1 MGEIRKCNLTVSC
14 ISDLL
19 TPAQENKSWTLDE
32 NTILNAGTICFD
44 HAEKMRSVFTELL
57 DLHLSDRK
65 RDRASLAKGYQTMR
79 FSGTEI
85 CTDPACASQELAQYL
100 HGVL

>member
-1 MGEIRKCNLTVSC
+1 MKIAFHFSKTFNLLAGFTAS
-14 ISDLL
+14 LL
-19 TPAQENKSWTLDE
+19 PALKLMPLPHELQYGHTL
-32 NTILNAGTICFD
+32 
-44 HAEKMRSVFTELL
+44 SVRIVVAFIA
-57 DLHLSDRK
+57 DWK

-85 CTDPACASQELAQYL
+85 CNDPACASQELAQYL